1 MVQESGRT
9 PSSNYKGTQRGCTK
23 WKVFYRKKGGARD
36 LLLKEM
42 KVGGWG
48 EKCQGFYYVDG
59 FFFSSGM
66 ERVPVTDYYVT
77 ASHWCQPENS
87 KLID

>member
-42 KVGGWG
+42 KVGAGG
-48 EKCQGFYYVDG
+48 EVPRGLLCRLFLLLFGNGEGPCDRLLCDS
-59 FFFSSGM
+59 FSL
-66 ERVPVTDYYVT
+66 VPTRKFQT
-77 ASHWCQPENS
+77 R
-87 KLID
+87 